1 MCEFDIFEIFPDGS
15 FRWRACA
22 IGRYDKERRLQELAE
37 TSKNRFCAIDIA
49 AGETLPLTFMEPTII
64 EPAIESIEPR
74 GPQQAPDR
82 KQSGLKKAG

>member
-22 IGRYDKERRLQELAE
+22 IGRYDKERRLQEFAE

-49 AGETLPLTFMEPTII
+49 AGEILPLTFL
-64 EPAIESIEPR
+64 EPAIEAIELP
-74 GPQQAPDR
+74 GPQETPDR